1 MENNFFDH
9 KRKYPRKI
17 FKKPVSYV
25 CRGFTEVAT
34 GVEIGEGGL
43 SFESEMALTENDQM
57 VVNFFVPGGEFFSLR
72 ATIRSC
78 TKKSEGRLVYGLSFN
93 EVGLTLKRQI
103 RAYVA
108 RISVQ
113 QPH

>member
-9 KRKYPRKI
+9 KRKYPRKS

-25 CRGFTEVAT
+25 CRGFTEVAP

-43 SFESEMALTENDQM
+43 SFESEMALAENDQM
-57 VVNFFVPGGEFFSLR
+57 VINFFVPGGEFFSLR
-72 ATIRSC
+72 ATIRSQM
-78 TKKSEGRLVYGLSFN
+78 KKGNGAVVYGISFN
-93 EVGLTLKRQI
+93 DVELSLKRQI

-108 RISVQ
+108 RISANSS
-113 QPH
+113 H